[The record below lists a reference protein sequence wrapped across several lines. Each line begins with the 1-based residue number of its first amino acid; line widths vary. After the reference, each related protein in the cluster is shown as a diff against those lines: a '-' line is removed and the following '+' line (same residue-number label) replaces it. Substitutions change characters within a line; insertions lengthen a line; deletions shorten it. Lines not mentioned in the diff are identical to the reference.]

1 MCMKYK
7 LKEYVKNEVFIGLK
21 HGNCYSVGQI
31 NLWSVWVSMVFPTV
45 QIGGVTST
53 SQRFVYPTL
62 PHLKQFPPVDF
73 TPSKVNTPTKKQFSH
88 CNPVKTLFLAVFI
101 VLVPLF

>member
-31 NLWSVWVSMVFPTV
+31 NLWCVWVSMVFPTV
-45 QIGGVTST
+45 RIGGVTPT
-53 SQRFVYPTL
+53 SQRFVYPT
-62 PHLKQFPPVDF
+62 
-73 TPSKVNTPTKKQFSH
+73 TPSPPPETIPPSRFRPIKDEYPH
-88 CNPVKTLFLAVFI
+88 
-101 VLVPLF
+101 